1 MKKFLAPAVLTISAV
16 LINYFGSILVSI
28 IVFPLYLDSLLTIA
42 VTACCGL
49 VPGLLCAVF
58 SNILLTVFSS
68 ASIWFVICH
77 LLTALIAWYVFHLYK
92 RKNPNKE
99 YTIDLF
105 LWVGLFAA
113 IVNGILGNIIVSIV
127 LSSIASRPQVN
138 AVVQGIYVVVHNLQ
152 LATHL
157 GGIIENLVDKI
168 LSALISFCVFRW
180 YKRIIVTTHHK
191 KFIIIKSHGFEF
203 ANANS
208 IFK

>member
-1 MKKFLAPAVLTISAV
+1 MKIDFR
-16 LINYFGSILVSI
+16 GI

-49 VPGLLCAVF
+49 VLGLLCAVF

-180 YKRIIVTTHHK
+180 YKRIIVTTPHK
-191 KFIIIKSHGFEF
+191 KFTE
-203 ANANS
+203 N
-208 IFK
+208 

>member
-180 YKRIIVTTHHK
+180 YKRIVVTIHHK
-191 KFIIIKSHGFEF
+191 KFIIIKSHGFGAVLEVV
-203 ANANS
+203 
-208 IFK
+208 

>member
-58 SNILLTVFSS
+58 SNILLTVFSG
-68 ASIWFVICH
+68 ASIWFVIFH
-77 LLTALIAWYVFHLYK
+77 LLTALIVWYVFHLYK

-127 LSSIASRPQVN
+127 LSSISFRPQMD

-180 YKRIIVTTHHK
+180 YKRIIVTIHHK
-191 KFIIIKSHGFEF
+191 KFIIIKSHGF
-203 ANANS
+203 
-208 IFK
+208 

>member
-1 MKKFLAPAVLTISAV
+1 M
-16 LINYFGSILVSI
+16 
-28 IVFPLYLDSLLTIA
+28 
-42 VTACCGL
+42 
-49 VPGLLCAVF
+49 
-58 SNILLTVFSS
+58 
-68 ASIWFVICH
+68 H

-191 KFIIIKSHGFEF
+191 KFTE
-203 ANANS
+203 N
-208 IFK
+208 

>member
-58 SNILLTVFSS
+58 SNILLTVFSG

-180 YKRIIVTTHHK
+180 YKRIVVTIHHK
-191 KFIIIKSHGFEF
+191 KFIIIKSHGF
-203 ANANS
+203 
-208 IFK
+208 

>member
-1 MKKFLAPAVLTISAV
+1 MKNFLAPAVLTISAV

-180 YKRIIVTTHHK
+180 YKRIIVTIHHK
-191 KFIIIKSHGFEF
+191 KLTLPTV
-203 ANANS
+203 
-208 IFK
+208 